1 MNSAREGIVIVS
13 PVQVPE
19 GLIRLLM
26 LDQQQICYF
35 WTLHSNRIQM
45 Y

>member
-1 MNSAREGIVIVS
+1 MNSAREEETVIVL

-35 WTLHSNRIQM
+35 
-45 Y
+45 